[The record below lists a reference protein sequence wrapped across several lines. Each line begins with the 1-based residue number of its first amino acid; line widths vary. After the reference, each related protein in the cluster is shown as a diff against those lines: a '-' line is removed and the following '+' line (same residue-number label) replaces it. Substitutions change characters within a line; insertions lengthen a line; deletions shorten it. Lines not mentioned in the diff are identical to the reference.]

1 MRNITTC
8 IINPLSLKFHCDM
21 TAWGHYIGKEN
32 LATDIL
38 VPNRG
43 KRVSDQTQGVSL
55 VQKNRPHLFMFGFSL
70 FTK

>member
-8 IINPLSLKFHCDM
+8 IISPLSLKYHCDT

-38 VPNRG
+38 VPIRV
-43 KRVSDQTQGVSL
+43 KRVSDHTQGVYL
-55 VQKNRPHLFMFGFSL
+55 VQKNSPHLFMFGFSL

>member
-8 IINPLSLKFHCDM
+8 IISPLSLKYHCDM

-32 LATDIL
+32 LARDIL
-38 VPNRG
+38 VPNRV
-43 KRVSDQTQGVSL
+43 KRVSDQTQGVSP
-55 VQKNRPHLFMFGFSL
+55 VQKKRPHLFMFGFSL